1 MKNMY
6 RLLSMLAC
14 LLVLAAAIA
23 GCSAGNSA
31 GDGDRDA
38 SAVATKQKSVT
49 STSMD
54 RGAVKSDREA
64 PMAGV
69 SSEDGSSTANEAA
82 APAEKGAALA
92 GGSSGGAVDG
102 STEGNT
108 AAGGFTANDTAA
120 GLNKKLIYHA
130 NLNMEVES
138 YEKAQSD
145 VRNRVNL
152 AGGYIIGF
160 TETVTN
166 AEQGG
171 TFVLKVPASGFS
183 SFLDSLD
190 KIEHKAIQ
198 RSIEGQ
204 DVSEEYVDLEA
215 RLKAKQV
222 LESQYVEFMKKATK
236 ASDLVSFA
244 SELSQVQEEIEQ
256 VKGRMR
262 YIDQNVL
269 YSTVELR
276 LYEPGE
282 DALNLQKNEDE
293 PLLVRAGDALRGT
306 LNALGVML
314 QWVFVVLAG
323 ALPLLAAAAVLLV
336 LFLWRRR
343 SYLRKGGRSRHE
355 SGSYRNAASG
365 GKGTA
370 IQADQ
375 DPASSIKSGDDKP
388 DGESPENK

>member
-1 MKNMY
+1 MKKMY
-6 RLLSMLAC
+6 RLLCMLVC

-31 GDGDRDA
+31 ESSHVAD
-38 SAVATKQKSVT
+38 SAAAVEQNSLT

-64 PMAGV
+64 PMAG
-69 SSEDGSSTANEAA
+69 SSGQEDGFAASEAA
-82 APAEKGAALA
+82 APAEKGVVPA
-92 GGSSGGAVDG
+92 GSSMGAVDG

-108 AAGGFTANDTAA
+108 AAGGFAGGDLAA

-160 TETVTN
+160 TETVSD

-171 TFVLKVPASGFS
+171 TFVLKVPAAGFS

-190 KIEHKAIQ
+190 KIKHKSIQ
-198 RSIEGQ
+198 RNIEGQ

-215 RLKAKQV
+215 RLKAKQL
-222 LESQYVEFMKKATK
+222 LESHYVEFMKKATK

-256 VKGRMR
+256 IKGRMR

-282 DALNLQKNEDE
+282 DAQNLQKHEDE
-293 PLLVRAGDALRGT
+293 PLLGRAGDALRGT
-306 LNALGVML
+306 LNTLSSMF
-314 QWVFVVLAG
+314 QWVFIVLAG
-323 ALPLLAAAAVLLV
+323 ALPLLVAAVIILAF
-336 LFLWRRR
+336 FLWWRR
-343 SYLRKGGRSRHE
+343 SRLRKGGESRRE

-365 GKGTA
+365 GTGIV
-370 IQADQ
+370 IQTNQ
-375 DPASSIKSGDDKP
+375 EPVSTNKSGEEET
-388 DGESPENK
+388 DGESPDNK